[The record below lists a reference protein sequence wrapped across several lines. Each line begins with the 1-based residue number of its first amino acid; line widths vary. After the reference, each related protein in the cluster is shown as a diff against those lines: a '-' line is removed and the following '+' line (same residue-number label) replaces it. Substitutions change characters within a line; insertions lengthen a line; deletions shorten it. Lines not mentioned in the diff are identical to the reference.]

1 MIEKI
6 TRNFVPI
13 AANLYKI
20 RDSKDAAG
28 ELFRSAQKQK
38 DQYQGFWI
46 MTPDGKVLSAHH
58 EHSDYRW
65 TEEVLA
71 AIDDG
76 IDKAGPI
83 KPRNPQPKDVLPEW
97 GKGVQKDGK
106 VTLAI
111 WTRYFVQGKGLNT
124 GAIDA
129 VTWSA
134 KEWQAFA
141 PPEPSAGKTW
151 RIPADM
157 GAEFSRCLSTVSDK
171 SMMPSPDDVTKVDL
185 NGSVSRVS
193 DGMATLSFTGH
204 IAALHTHTFN
214 KKYVYRSKA
223 TLTGVGTY
231 DIAKKEM
238 VSLLWIFEGSS
249 RLIGETTPHPLAAV
263 VEWRRGAD
271 AGKSEMR

>member
-1 MIEKI
+1 
-6 TRNFVPI
+6 
-13 AANLYKI
+13 
-20 RDSKDAAG
+20 
-28 ELFRSAQKQK
+28 
-38 DQYQGFWI
+38 
-46 MTPDGKVLSAHH
+46 
-58 EHSDYRW
+58 
-65 TEEVLA
+65 
-71 AIDDG
+71 
-76 IDKAGPI
+76 
-83 KPRNPQPKDVLPEW
+83 
-97 GKGVQKDGK
+97 
-106 VTLAI
+106 
-111 WTRYFVQGKGLNT
+111 
-124 GAIDA
+124 
-129 VTWSA
+129 
-134 KEWQAFA
+134 
-141 PPEPSAGKTW
+141 
-151 RIPADM
+151 M